1 MLLVLY
7 VWSLCFVF
15 VPLCHIISYVYM
27 FFLVAARRALAFQ
40 TATVGASS
48 SAALSLLPI
57 DRNARIISR
66 QDAPSAGFVFR
77 SSQMEFRVLS
87 YTVLRHSPFNL
98 GFCARQIQYES
109 PNKKKSIMA
118 PSLS

>member
-57 DRNARIISR
+57 DRNARITVR
-66 QDAPSAGFVFR
+66 VFVF
-77 SSQMEFRVLS
+77 LS
-87 YTVLRHSPFNL
+87 GRRGPVPGRIRE
-98 GFCARQIQYES
+98 CAG
-109 PNKKKSIMA
+109 
-118 PSLS
+118 